1 MVELKVDGRRDE
13 GWMSVGVT
21 VGEIMRGVAGQLTG
35 FRINGSMVSPCSVQ
49 KTGGIFGATPDICPR
64 FPALCEAWYT
74 ICSGV

>member
-1 MVELKVDGRRDE
+1 M
-13 GWMSVGVT
+13 GVT
-21 VGEIMRGVAGQLTG
+21 VGAIMRGVAGQLQRLSTDEA
-35 FRINGSMVSPCSVQ
+35 MVLPSAVH